1 MDNKVSYDKI
11 AEQWTTVRK
20 DMQVSK
26 LVIDFAKQVK
36 PNGSILDIGCGSGLP
51 ITKYLCDKGFAVT
64 GIDYSD
70 KMIEIAKKS
79 SIPANFILSDFF
91 DFTISEKFDGI
102 IAWDS
107 LWHIAKSK
115 QESIYPKISNLLKP
129 NGLFLFTHGNVDN
142 EHIDTMMGEEF
153 YYSALSEAEI
163 VENINRN
170 NLVMEYSY
178 RNFTEDGSHR
188 TYVALTKKI

>member
-1 MDNKVSYDKI
+1 MDNKVSYNKI
-11 AEQWTTVRK
+11 AEQWATIRK

-26 LVIDFAKQVK
+26 LVIDFAKKIK

-70 KMIEIAKKS
+70 KMIEMAKKS

-91 DFTISEKFDGI
+91 DFTTSEKFDGI

-107 LWHIAKSK
+107 LWHITKSK

-129 NGLFLFTHGNVDN
+129 NGLFLFTHGNVDD
-142 EHIDTMMGEEF
+142 EHIDTMMGEQF
-153 YYSALSEAEI
+153 YYSALSEADI

-178 RNFTEDGSHR
+178 RNFIEDGSHR

>member
-1 MDNKVSYDKI
+1 MDNKVSYNKI

-26 LVIDFAKQVK
+26 LVIDFAKQLT

>member
-26 LVIDFAKQVK
+26 LVIDFAKQIK

>member
-26 LVIDFAKQVK
+26 LVIDFAKQIK

-79 SIPANFILSDFF
+79 SIPANFFLSDFF

>member
-1 MDNKVSYDKI
+1 MDNKVSYNKI

-26 LVIDFAKQVK
+26 LVIDFAKQIK